1 MDISNYLCISSFPAP
16 VHDVNIQQVEN
27 RMSCSS
33 EGIYPQPELTWST
46 TPPSNI
52 NLHNT
57 TTVQQNEEQL
67 YSISSSLIL
76 SHSRTH
82 LVYSCTVSTPTN
94 RRRAAWRKLTPIS
107 GSTSETIIT
116 CAASNFSFSHLLWRF
131 NHSQMM
137 VKQSRTDG
145 SSTVSEEWRQ
155 QVKDVS
161 ESGDITLQDLSSE
174 QEGIYTCQLSN
185 AEETLI
191 SETSVK
197 ISGGN
202 SVNVGGVIGLV
213 VGAVLV
219 AAAAVG
225 LFLFWKKKND
235 QQENNTRT
243 SSSEETT
250 QVNVVC

>member
-1 MDISNYLCISSFPAP
+1 MTSSPGLISKLKAFLSPLTINK
-16 VHDVNIQQVEN
+16 
-27 RMSCSS
+27 
-33 EGIYPQPELTWST
+33 GIYPQPELTWST

-76 SHSRTH
+76 SHSHTD

-94 RRRAAWRKLTPIS
+94 RRRAAWRKLTPIN

-161 ESGDITLQDLSSE
+161 ESGDITLQDLCSE
-174 QEGIYTCQLSN
+174 QEGMYTCQLSN

-191 SETSVK
+191 SDTSVK

-202 SVNVGGVIGLV
+202 SVNGGIIGGVI
-213 VGAVLV
+213 GAVLV

-225 LFLFWKKKND
+225 LFLFYKKKRDEEQNS
-235 QQENNTRT
+235 TRT
-243 SSSEETT
+243 PNITDPLF
-250 QVNVVC
+250 NV

>member
-1 MDISNYLCISSFPAP
+1 MFADCDTVVYNS
-16 VHDVNIQQVEN
+16 VNKYQTATAD
-27 RMSCSS
+27 S
-33 EGIYPQPELTWST
+33 
-46 TPPSNI
+46 
-52 NLHNT
+52 
-57 TTVQQNEEQL
+57 L
-67 YSISSSLIL
+67 YSVPPPLPL
-76 SHSRTH
+76 S
-82 LVYSCTVSTPTN
+82 TVFCREKGEIPV
-94 RRRAAWRKLTPIS
+94 RLQVLAPIN

-161 ESGDITLQDLSSE
+161 ESGDITLQDLCSE
-174 QEGIYTCQLSN
+174 QEGMYTCQLSN

-191 SETSVK
+191 SDTSVK

-202 SVNVGGVIGLV
+202 SVNGGIIGGVI
-213 VGAVLV
+213 GAVLV

-225 LFLFWKKKND
+225 LFLFYKKKRDEEQNS
-235 QQENNTRT
+235 TRT
-243 SSSEETT
+243 PNITDPLF
-250 QVNVVC
+250 NV